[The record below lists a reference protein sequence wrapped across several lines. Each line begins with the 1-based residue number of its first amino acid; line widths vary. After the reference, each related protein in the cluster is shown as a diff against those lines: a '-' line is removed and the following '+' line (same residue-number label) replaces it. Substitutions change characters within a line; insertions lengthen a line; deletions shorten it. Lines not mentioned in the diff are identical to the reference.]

1 MQFKYEHND
10 STHTI
15 DLTQV
20 DESRFKATVDDHEYR
35 FSAIRQIDGGWL
47 LNLGNQRILAY
58 VAGDGYM
65 RYIYVNGNTVVLS
78 AVDERRKRRGTSG
91 ASGDLTAQMPGQV
104 VEVLVVDG
112 DTVTA
117 GQTLV
122 VLEAMKME
130 IRVTAPTDGTVH
142 GVFVEKGDVVE
153 RGQRLV
159 EVNSSNYS

>member
-1 MQFKYEHND
+1 MQFQYEHND
-10 STHTI
+10 TTHTI

-20 DESRFKATVDDHEYR
+20 DDNRFKAIIGDREIT
-35 FSAIRQIDGGWL
+35 FSAVQQTDGAWL
-47 LNLGNQRILAY
+47 LSIGNRRLLAY
-58 VAGDGYM
+58 VAGDGDM
-65 RYIYVNGNTVVLS
+65 RYVYVDGNTVTLS
-78 AVDERRKRRGTSG
+78 VVDERRKRRGTGG

-104 VEVLVVDG
+104 VEVLVSVG
-112 DTVTA
+112 DEVMS

-142 GVFVEKGDVVE
+142 GVFVNQGDVVE

-159 EVNSSNYS
+159 EVVMIS